1 MKQRKNPATKNQK
14 YLAIFL
20 AVTMFLSAF
29 MIYFTASQKTND
41 DDLSTSGNNSGTNGN
56 FVTVPFSQVQGKHV
70 HHEFNSIADGLNMS
84 PQGVTSAIFVDLQKT
99 EGTPIESV
107 FGNRQTMNI
116 SFSYGADV
124 TKRYGARYGND
135 SGFELHEI
143 PEQKI
148 NVPTDTKVM
157 PYNGYQ
163 ILDRTN
169 GTYNIWNVV
178 GSPAIIGPIDTVA
191 SVINILDGNET
202 STTEFNGILSQADLE
217 GNIYQEI
224 LKKTNTSDIPAE
236 QYYSDLKKLD
246 DGSYVQT
253 SIFLN
258 PEPEVNEK
266 ITAYQANS
274 SERGVTYNVTTLDNI
289 TKLVI
294 SSDFESVYNESSML
308 NLSR

>member
-1 MKQRKNPATKNQK
+1 MKRKNPATKNQK

-20 AVTMFLSAF
+20 ALTMFLSAF
-29 MIYFTASQKTND
+29 MIYFTADSKTKNSD
-41 DDLSTSGNNSGTNGN
+41 DNLSSSETNAN
-56 FVTVPFSQVQGKHV
+56 FVTVPFSQIQGKHV
-70 HHEFNSIADGLNMS
+70 QHQFNSIADGLNMS
-84 PQGVTSAIFVDLQKT
+84 PEGVTNAVYVDLQKT
-99 EGTPIESV
+99 KGTPMEAV
-107 FGNRQTMNI
+107 FGNEQTMNV

-124 TKRYGARYGND
+124 TERYGASYGNE

-148 NVPTDTKVM
+148 NVPMDTKVM
-157 PYNGYQ
+157 PYDGYQ

-178 GSPAIIGPIDTVA
+178 GSPAIIGPLQTVT
-191 SVINILDGNET
+191 SVINVLEGNET
-202 STTEFNGILSQADLE
+202 STTEYNQILSQADLE
-217 GNIYQEI
+217 GSIYQEVV
-224 LKKTNTSDIPAE
+224 KNTNSSDVPAE
-236 QYYSDLKKLD
+236 QYYRDLRKLD

-253 SIFLN
+253 SIYLN

-266 ITAYQANS
+266 IKAYQANS

-308 NLSR
+308 NLSN